1 MCIRTID
8 QPDRQGTPDVN
19 GKLNNIDSLIKTI
32 KFNKLLSV
40 WKTPMFTDSSTPTN
54 NKSTNSM
61 CKHQLASLGS
71 NQEEFEESNPQ
82 SLQDPTCM

>member
-32 KFNKLLSV
+32 KYNELWRCGRLQSLQIYQ
-40 WKTPMFTDSSTPTN
+40 
-54 NKSTNSM
+54 
-61 CKHQLASLGS
+61 HQLTIRAPALCASPDLRSLGS

-82 SLQDPTCM
+82 SLQDPACM